1 MRPATRSTSLA
12 SMTDVDMSEP
22 VSGKGERTRKA
33 STTVSTRSTRR
44 TASPSRSSKQD
55 DAGPP
60 TPESPPFRLTR
71 KRAASLAADHKGG
84 DDDDGGGSSSNNKDE
99 ADDVVEAITP
109 SSTTHSR
116 MSSGGAS
123 AGSAGSAASHV
134 CLCQPDPKIPRP
146 RNGQLSST
154 LSLCCFPCCLHYLI
168 FSLKKNKIRCRHKLV
183 FLSMP
188 LRSGFFPSF
197 ISVFVVTGRLTAFI
211 PNSFHTI
218 SAAPPG
224 GDRGSAPRASQ
235 P

>member
-84 DDDDGGGSSSNNKDE
+84 DDDDGGGRSSNNKDE

-168 FSLKKNKIRCRHKLV
+168 FSLKKKQDTLPSQACFPVDATTEWLFPFLYQRLCRDWQADRLYPPQ
-183 FLSMP
+183 LSYYIGSTTRR
-188 LRSGFFPSF
+188 RSWPS
-197 ISVFVVTGRLTAFI
+197 T
-211 PNSFHTI
+211 
-218 SAAPPG
+218 PG
-224 GDRGSAPRASQ
+224 
-235 P
+235 